1 VIKNP
6 IDFQKTFG
14 GASASGNGNGDRSQ
28 LPKANLWLNIG
39 YLVAIAVTNETGE
52 TVEEQ
57 RFVSLPVGIPLDTT
71 EPVST
76 QSRNQGYAQFMAARN
91 NLLTELQQIG
101 AQLKPGE
108 ERIVGG
114 TENGLCI
121 QVRRVS
127 DPASEPAVDETNPFV
142 KTVVLPG

>member
-52 TVEEQ
+52 TVE
-57 RFVSLPVGIPLDTT
+57 TT